1 MANFSLTCDT
11 SSFSRS
17 LDSARKAMTEA
28 TRTISREGSTI
39 DEVFAEVAN
48 ISRGLAGNIGASMQ
62 RSAAEFSRAAAE
74 MNKAAERMQRGI
86 GESSQRA
93 QSEVK
98 QTGATVSKEANEM
111 CSAFDKLKG
120 AMGVAFAGFTTQ
132 QLLSQIISVRGEFQK
147 LEVSF
152 STLLGSESKGKAL
165 FKDITDFATSTP
177 MMESGLARAAQ
188 TMLSFNISSE
198 KVMSLLKQMG
208 DISMGDSQK
217 LQSLALAFSQ
227 ASSTG
232 KLMGQDLLQMINAGF
247 NPLVEISKK
256 TGRSMS
262 DLKDAMSKGEISIAM
277 VEDAFKSATDE
288 GGQFNGM
295 LEKQSKTLV
304 GAQSNLEG
312 AIQKLTNAVGEK
324 LEPMLVGA
332 FNGGYDAINNLT
344 ETLENTYINFER
356 IGRIIAEVAAVYG
369 TYKAVSFAVLVVEKA
384 KVPVMAMVNVAM
396 RAAAI
401 QGKTL
406 TTQQA
411 LLAVATHGATNAF
424 RAFGAALKAN
434 WVGLAVT
441 AVVALVAAIYELNQ
455 KETQEAK
462 TEKALI
468 KIRTDAAVKAEQEKQ
483 KVENLIKVA
492 KDETIAKEQR
502 LKAIKVLNKIVP
514 EYNAHLDHETGA
526 YQANTAA
533 LDEYLK
539 KLAKKYELEGA
550 KSQLQELGARK
561 AELTVKKSQYE
572 KATEKSKKAYEKSK
586 AADEERMVVNSYN
599 PTGTRGNQAKKNR
612 NDYLKNKKILDET
625 LVELKEIDEETKKI
639 TQIYGSDLFGSEVK
653 ETPEPQKETKT
664 DKNAE
669 KERIARMKAEAE
681 YQEFLEKQAEKE
693 RRQQVDN
700 EFATQQAII
709 DAMAEG
715 TLKKQEQITLDY
727 RKQKE
732 ALKRG
737 AEDLIAAN
745 EAVAKEIWEKD
756 PANAK
761 SREKGEVWYTSQARK
776 KFKETNGLTGKEID
790 MYQKQG
796 IANSASAK
804 AQMKKI
810 EDEAAEAFAEE
821 VAQAMMNDVDWAMA
835 FDQLGVVLNESLKAT
850 LSRLDNYIKTPDF
863 ARLSPEKQRD
873 VLQARSDVKAKMGE
887 SNFDFGAVRESLA
900 KYAQITNQ
908 VNDAEDDRL
917 SLLREQTKL
926 QSALNRALLAGNEAE
941 AERTRA
947 LLEENKA
954 KTENNDAKLQRL
966 KAAQAVAEAEASDQ
980 LNSFKNSLTDVSNVV
995 QGLASGKLSGLW
1007 NALGENLQNKVANSV
1022 AKLFGGKN
1030 GSEIADKAGDA
1041 ISGALKTAG
1050 DSSGNIWGAIISA
1063 ILSVLDIIAEK
1074 GLGELVSTLVNSISD
1089 AVSSIIRDLGS
1100 GALVKQIVEAVG
1112 NLLKDVG
1119 NALFSALSFG
1129 VFGNGNGKE
1138 VQNITE
1144 RNTKA
1149 IEELTERIGD
1159 YTNSIK
1165 DDKVS
1170 LSASIDSY
1178 EAAVR
1183 AQKEVAAR
1191 SNETLRAQ
1199 MGYHGDHHSNNYYA
1213 NDAAI
1218 RSLYNQEVE
1227 NATKAGKDME
1237 KSIAGL
1243 NDVYSMNPEQI
1254 AAIKTYMPKLWEYL
1268 TTVGKYDKSEYWDAV
1283 AEQAGKVDEL
1293 TETLN
1298 EKLTGMSFDSIKDNF
1313 ASMLKDLSTTSQD
1326 WADSFEDM
1334 LKEAVINGLMADNY
1348 TQQLAELRQKMADA
1362 IKGGTLAD
1370 EAASLKA
1377 EYNRIKNEAMQDRN
1391 DLYAA
1396 LGIQD
1401 TQDQQASQ
1409 NGIQSITEDTAN
1421 ELVGRIT
1428 AMQIAVETMRI
1439 SNENTRAVMNVI
1451 SNNIASMSTL
1461 ATVRNTILSDIRDLH
1476 ATTNSHLED
1485 IVKLQKGIFN
1495 EIDGRILK
1503 IVKNTEKL

>member
-98 QTGATVSKEANEM
+98 HTGATVSKEANEM

-177 MMESGLARAAQ
+177 MMESDLARAAQ

-198 KVMSLLKQMG
+198 KVMPLLRQMG

-277 VEDAFKSATDE
+277 VEDAFKSATEE

-324 LEPMLVGA
+324 LEPMMVEA

-369 TYKAVSFAVLVVEKA
+369 TYKAVSFAVLTVEKA

-411 LLAVATHGATNAF
+411 LLAVATHGATHAF

-434 WVGLAVT
+434 WIGLAVT

-492 KDETIAKEQR
+492 KDETIAKEKR
-502 LKAIKVLNKIVP
+502 LKAMQDLNRIMP
-514 EYNAHLDHETGA
+514 EYNAHLDKETGA
-526 YQANTAA
+526 YQANAKA
-533 LDEYLK
+533 LDDYLN
-539 KLAKKYELEGA
+539 KLKKKYELEGA
-550 KSQLQELGARK
+550 REQLEEIGKEKARIAINKDKYKRVAEKTK
-561 AELTVKKSQYE
+561 ANVKKYNDMSAAENNIMTAYDYAARAKDNKE
-572 KATEKSKKAYEKSK
+572 WSKKYQKLYE
-586 AADEERMVVNSYN
+586 AEV
-599 PTGTRGNQAKKNR
+599 AKGKT
-612 NDYLKNKKILDET
+612 LDET
-625 LVELKEIDEETKKI
+625 RKVIERLYGKGLYDSEE
-639 TQIYGSDLFGSEVK
+639 QQPQAP
-653 ETPEPQKETKT
+653 TPQETKT
-664 DKNAE
+664 DKDTE
-669 KERIARMKAEAE
+669 KERIARLKAEAE
-681 YQEFLEKQAEKE
+681 YQEMLEKQAEKE
-693 RRQQVDN
+693 RRQRIDD
-700 EFATQQAII
+700 EFATQQAVI
-709 DAMAEG
+709 DAMEDG
-715 TLKKQEQITLDY
+715 SIKKQKQIQLDY
-727 RKQKE
+727 EKQKE
-732 ALKRG
+732 ALRRG

-745 EAVAKEIWEKD
+745 EAVAKEVWEKD
-756 PANAK
+756 PTNAK
-761 SREKGEVWYTSQARK
+761 AREKGDIWYTSQARK

-790 MYQKQG
+790 MFQKQG
-796 IANSASAK
+796 IANNANAR

-810 EDEAAEAFAEE
+810 EDEAAESFAEQIT
-821 VAQAMMNDVDWAMA
+821 AAMNNDVDWSLA
-835 FDQLGVVLNESLKAT
+835 FEQLGVVLNESLRAT
-850 LSRLDNYIKTPDF
+850 LARLDNFVKGADF
-863 ARLSPEKQRD
+863 AKLSTEQQRS
-873 VLQARSDVKAKMGE
+873 VLQARSDVKAKIGD
-887 SNFDFGAVRESLA
+887 SNFNFGGVREALA
-900 KYAQITNQ
+900 KYAQITEQ
-908 VNDAEDDRL
+908 VREAEDARL
-917 SLLREQTKL
+917 ALIKEQNKL
-926 QSALNRALLAGNEAE
+926 QTALNKALLDGNKVE
-941 AERTRA
+941 AERTQQ
-947 LLEENKA
+947 LIEENKI
-954 KTENNDAKLQRL
+954 KSESNDAKLQRL
-966 KAAQAVAEAEASDQ
+966 KSAQVTAEAEANDQ
-980 LNSFKNSLTDVSNVV
+980 LVSFKDSITDVANVV
-995 QGLASGKLSGLW
+995 QGLASGKLSSLW
-1007 NALGENLQNKVANSV
+1007 NALGENLQGRIANSV
-1022 AKLFGGKN
+1022 GKLFSGKN
-1030 GSEIADKAGDA
+1030 GSDIADKAGDA
-1041 ISGALKTAG
+1041 ISGALKVAG

-1138 VQNITE
+1138 VQKITE

-1159 YTNSIK
+1159 YTSSIK
-1165 DDKVS
+1165 DDKIS

-1178 EAAVR
+1178 EAAVK

-1191 SNETLRAQ
+1191 SNSTLQAQ
-1199 MGYHGDHHSNNYYA
+1199 MAYHGDHHSNNYYA
-1213 NDAAI
+1213 NDAII
-1218 RSLYNQEVE
+1218 RQLYNSEVQ

-1326 WADSFEDM
+1326 WADSFEDV

-1348 TQQLAELRQKMADA
+1348 TQQLADLRQKMADA

-1421 ELVGRIT
+1421 ELIGRIT
-1428 AMQIAVETMRI
+1428 SMQIAVETMRI
-1439 SNENTRAVMNVI
+1439 SDENTRAVMNVI

-1503 IVKNTEKL
+1503 ITKNTEKL

>member
-177 MMESGLARAAQ
+177 MMESDLARAAQ

-198 KVMSLLKQMG
+198 KVMPLLKQMG

-227 ASSTG
+227 ASSSG
-232 KLMGQDLLQMINAGF
+232 KLMGQDLMQMINAGF

-256 TGRSMS
+256 TGRSMT

-277 VEDAFKSATDE
+277 VEDAFKSATEE

-332 FNGGYDAINNLT
+332 FNSGYDAINNLT

-369 TYKAVSFAVLVVEKA
+369 TYKAVSFAVLAVEKA

-424 RAFGAALKAN
+424 KAFGAAVKAN
-434 WVGLAVT
+434 WIGLAVT
-441 AVVALVAAIYELNQ
+441 AVVALVAAIYELTQ

-468 KIRTDAAVKAEQEKQ
+468 NIRTDAAVKAEQEKQ
-483 KVENLIKVA
+483 KITNLIKVA
-492 KDETIAKEQR
+492 KDETIAKEKR
-502 LKAIKVLNKIVP
+502 LKAMQDLNRIMP
-514 EYNAHLDHETGA
+514 EYNAHLDKETGA
-526 YQANTAA
+526 YQANAKA
-533 LDEYLK
+533 LDDYLK
-539 KLAKKYELEGA
+539 KLTKKYELEGA
-550 KSQLQELGARK
+550 KEQLQEIGKKK
-561 AELTVKKSQYE
+561 AEL
-572 KATEKSKKAYEKSK
+572 KAEMSNVE
-586 AADEERMVVNSYN
+586 
-599 PTGTRGNQAKKNR
+599 
-612 NDYLKNKKILDET
+612 NDYKTGKIAKQYKTATAIASYGSVGAAAASTSRQQSVDVKNIFNARIK
-625 LVELKEIDEETKKI
+625 ELKEEYKAQEEYEQRLLK
-639 TQIYGSDLFGSEVK
+639 LFGSDIFSSEEQPQVQ
-653 ETPEPQKETKT
+653 TPQETKT

-669 KERIARMKAEAE
+669 KERIARLKAEAE
-681 YQEFLEKQAEKE
+681 YQEMLEKQAEKE
-693 RRQQVDN
+693 RRQRIDD
-700 EFATQQAII
+700 EFATQQAVI
-709 DAMAEG
+709 DAMEDG
-715 TLKKQEQITLDY
+715 SIKKQKQIQLDY
-727 RKQKE
+727 EKQKE
-732 ALKRG
+732 ALRRG

-745 EAVAKEIWEKD
+745 EAVAKEVWEKD
-756 PANAK
+756 PTNAK
-761 SREKGEVWYTSQARK
+761 AREKGDIWYTSQARK

-790 MYQKQG
+790 MFQKQG
-796 IANSASAK
+796 IANNANAR

-810 EDEAAEAFAEE
+810 EDEAAESFAEQIT
-821 VAQAMMNDVDWAMA
+821 AAMINDVDWSLA
-835 FDQLGVVLNESLKAT
+835 FEQLGVVLNESLRAT
-850 LSRLDNYIKTPDF
+850 LARLDKFVKGEDF
-863 ARLSPEKQRD
+863 AKLSTEQQRS
-873 VLQARSDVKAKMGE
+873 VLQARSDVKAKIGD
-887 SNFDFGAVRESLA
+887 SNFNFGDVREALA
-900 KYAQITNQ
+900 KYAQITEQ
-908 VNDAEDDRL
+908 VREAEGARL
-917 SLLREQTKL
+917 ALIKEQNKL
-926 QSALNRALLAGNEAE
+926 QTALNKALLDGNKVE
-941 AERTRA
+941 AERTQQ
-947 LLEENKA
+947 LIEENKI
-954 KTENNDAKLQRL
+954 KSESNDAKLQRL
-966 KAAQAVAEAEASDQ
+966 KSAQVTAEAEANDQ
-980 LNSFKNSLTDVSNVV
+980 LVSFKDSITDVANVV
-995 QGLASGKLSGLW
+995 QGLASGKLSSLW
-1007 NALGENLQNKVANSV
+1007 NALGENLQGRIANSV
-1022 AKLFGGKN
+1022 GKLFSGKN
-1030 GSEIADKAGDA
+1030 GSDIADKAGDA
-1041 ISGALKTAG
+1041 ISGALKVAG

-1063 ILSVLDIIAEK
+1063 ILSILDIIAEK

-1100 GALVKQIVEAVG
+1100 GALIKQIVEAVG
-1112 NLLKDVG
+1112 NLLKDIG

-1138 VQNITE
+1138 VQKITE

-1159 YTNSIK
+1159 YTSSIK
-1165 DDKVS
+1165 DDKIS

-1178 EAAVR
+1178 EAAIN

-1191 SNETLRAQ
+1191 SNETLQAQ
-1199 MGYHGDHHSNNYYA
+1199 MAYHGDHHSNNYYA
-1213 NDAAI
+1213 NDAMI
-1218 RSLYNQEVE
+1218 RQLYNSEVQ

-1243 NDVYSMNPEQI
+1243 NDVYAMSPEQI
-1254 AAIKTYMPKLWEYL
+1254 AAIKTYMPQLWEYL
-1268 TTVGKYDKSEYWDAV
+1268 TSVGKYDKSEYWDAV

-1348 TQQLAELRQKMADA
+1348 TQQLADLRQKMADA

-1421 ELVGRIT
+1421 ELIGRIT

-1439 SNENTRAVMNVI
+1439 SDENSRAVMNVI
-1451 SNNIASMSTL
+1451 SNNITSISTL
-1461 ATVRNTILSDIRDLH
+1461 ATVRNAMLSDIRDMH
-1476 ATTNSHLED
+1476 AVTNSYLED
-1485 IVKLQKGIFN
+1485 IAKYQKGIFN
-1495 EIDGRILK
+1495 EIDGRIQK
-1503 IVKNTEKL
+1503 IVKHTEKL

>member
-152 STLLGSESKGKAL
+152 STLLGSESKGKGM

-177 MMESGLARAAQ
+177 MMESALARAAQ

-198 KVMSLLKQMG
+198 KVMPLLRQMG

-227 ASSTG
+227 ASSSG

-256 TGRSMS
+256 TGRSMT

-277 VEDAFKSATDE
+277 VEDAFKSATSE
-288 GGQFNGM
+288 GGQFAGM

-369 TYKAVSFAVLVVEKA
+369 TYKAVSFAVLAVEKA

-411 LLAVATHGATNAF
+411 LLAVATHGATSAF
-424 RAFGAALKAN
+424 KAFGAAVKAN
-434 WVGLAVT
+434 WIGLAVT

-492 KDETIAKEQR
+492 KDETIAKEKR
-502 LKAIKVLNKIVP
+502 LKAIKELNKIVP

-539 KLAKKYELEGA
+539 KLTKKYELEGA
-550 KSQLQELGARK
+550 KEKLQQLGREK
-561 AELTVKKSQYE
+561 AEL
-572 KATEKSKKAYEKSK
+572 KAKMGETE
-586 AADEERMVVNSYN
+586 
-599 PTGTRGNQAKKNR
+599 
-612 NDYLKNKKILDET
+612 NDYKSGKIAKEYGQASIMASYGSPGAMIGATTRQRNADVKAIFDVRMKK
-625 LVELKEIDEETKKI
+625 LKEEYAAKEEFEKRLLK
-639 TQIYGSDLFGSEVK
+639 LFGSDIFSSE
-653 ETPEPQKETKT
+653 EQPQAPTPQETKT
-664 DKNAE
+664 DKDAE
-669 KERIARMKAEAE
+669 KERIARLKAEAE
-681 YQEFLEKQAEKE
+681 YQEMLEKQAEKE
-693 RRQQVDN
+693 RRQRIDD
-700 EFATQQAII
+700 EFATQQAVI
-709 DAMAEG
+709 DAMEDSSI
-715 TLKKQEQITLDY
+715 KKQKQIQLDY
-727 RKQKE
+727 EKQKE
-732 ALKRG
+732 AIRRG

-745 EAVAKEIWEKD
+745 EAVAKEVWEKD
-756 PANAK
+756 PTNAK
-761 SREKGEVWYTSQARK
+761 AREKGDIWYTSQARK

-790 MYQKQG
+790 MFQKQG
-796 IANSASAK
+796 IANNANAR

-810 EDEAAEAFAEE
+810 EDEAAESFAEHIT
-821 VAQAMMNDVDWAMA
+821 ASMINDVDWSLA
-835 FDQLGVVLNESLKAT
+835 FEQLGVVLNESLRAT
-850 LSRLDNYIKTPDF
+850 LARLDKFVKGEDF
-863 ARLSPEKQRD
+863 AKLSTEQQRN
-873 VLQARSDVKAKMGE
+873 VLQARSDVKAKIGD
-887 SNFDFGAVRESLA
+887 SNFNFGGVREALA
-900 KYAQITNQ
+900 KYAQITEQ
-908 VNDAEDDRL
+908 VREAEDARL
-917 SLLREQTKL
+917 ALIKEQNKL
-926 QSALNRALLAGNEAE
+926 QTALNKALLDGNKVE
-941 AERTRA
+941 AERTQQ
-947 LLEENKA
+947 LIEENKI
-954 KTENNDAKLQRL
+954 KSESNDAKLQRL
-966 KAAQAVAEAEASDQ
+966 KSAQVTAEAEANDQ
-980 LNSFKNSLTDVSNVV
+980 LVSFKDSITDVANVV
-995 QGLASGKLSGLW
+995 QGLASGKLSSLW
-1007 NALGENLQNKVANSV
+1007 NALGENLQGRIANSV
-1022 AKLFGGKN
+1022 GKLFSGKN
-1030 GSEIADKAGDA
+1030 GSDIADKAGDA
-1041 ISGALKTAG
+1041 ISGALKVAG

-1138 VQNITE
+1138 VQKITE

-1191 SNETLRAQ
+1191 SNSTLQAQ
-1199 MGYHGDHHSNNYYA
+1199 MAYHGDHHSNNYYA
-1213 NDAAI
+1213 NDAMI
-1218 RSLYNQEVE
+1218 RQLYNSEVQ

-1243 NDVYSMNPEQI
+1243 NDVYSMSPEQI

-1298 EKLTGMSFDSIKDNF
+1298 EKLTGMSFDSIRDEF

-1348 TQQLAELRQKMADA
+1348 TQQLADLRQKMADA

-1421 ELVGRIT
+1421 ELIGRIT

-1439 SNENTRAVMNVI
+1439 SDENSRAVMNVI
-1451 SNNIASMSTL
+1451 SNNITSISTL
-1461 ATVRNTILSDIRDLH
+1461 ATVRNAMLSDIRDMH
-1476 ATTNSHLED
+1476 AVTNSYLED
-1485 IVKLQKGIFN
+1485 IAKYQKGIFN
-1495 EIDGRILK
+1495 EIDGRIQK
-1503 IVKNTEKL
+1503 IVKHTEKL